1 MNLRHQ
7 LTDFY
12 NSFQEERRS
21 DNSLYFFLKDESKNK
36 YQDLVRQLHMDE
48 LPNDW
53 RYETIKDLV
62 SSFLE
67 YYGDDEELTYD
78 NLQDA
83 LGEIVENLADYSNS
97 CLFQWLAEIP
107 SRASF
112 DDILRSTDCI
122 DDSADIGYLARL
134 RQMEE
139 IEIMGSNIIYY
150 MKQFALITKHTPKV
164 AS

>member
-1 MNLRHQ
+1 METTTKTLRDQ
-7 LTDFY
+7 LKDL
-12 NSFQEERRS
+12 NESLNQERRE

-36 YQDLVRQLHMDE
+36 YQELIRELHMDE

-67 YYGDDEELTYD
+67 YYSDDEELTYD

-83 LGEIVENLADYSNS
+83 LRESIADNIADYSNS
-97 CLFQWLAEIP
+97 CLFKWLSEIP

-112 DDILRSTDCI
+112 EDMPTVIGLM
-122 DDSADIGYLARL
+122 DDSVDLGYLARL
-134 RQMEE
+134 RQIEE
-139 IEIMGSNIIYY
+139 IEIMGSNLLYHFT
-150 MKQFALITKHTPKV
+150 QGE
-164 AS
+164 